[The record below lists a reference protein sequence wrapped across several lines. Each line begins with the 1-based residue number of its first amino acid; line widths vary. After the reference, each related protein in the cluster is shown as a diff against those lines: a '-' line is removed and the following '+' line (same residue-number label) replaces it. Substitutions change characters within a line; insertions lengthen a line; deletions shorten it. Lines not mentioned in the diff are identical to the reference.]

1 MKSNRTASGA
11 GRRSARRLS
20 PRNGLLAL
28 AGLLIAPSLTSCVSD
43 AQMRL
48 AVEDRDREIATL
60 RSDKRDLQE
69 RLNLLTYE
77 KEDLRAQLS
86 NAASSAITGTS
97 VPANFDTSARPA
109 PPLVDFPELAE
120 IGIET
125 SNRSGDTV
133 ISVPAEVTFGSGKAT
148 LTKSGRA
155 AIQKVASRLKSD
167 FPGSARFYIE
177 GHTDSDPIRKSK
189 FDSNRDLSI
198 QRAMAVLTFLVE
210 NGDVPDER
218 FVVVGYGQYKP
229 VASNAG
235 PEKSKNRR
243 VEIVVKSQG

>member
-1 MKSNRTASGA
+1 MKSNRTAHDA
-11 GRRSARRLS
+11 GRRTAPRR
-20 PRNGLLAL
+20 PMRHGLVAL
-28 AGLLIAPSLTSCVSD
+28 AGLLIAPSLTSCVSE

-48 AVEDRDREIATL
+48 AVEERDREIATL

-77 KEDLRAQLS
+77 KEDLRAQLEGAV
-86 NAASSAITGTS
+86 NR
-97 VPANFDTSARPA
+97 VPASVRVPDDLDTSA
-109 PPLVDFPELAE
+109 PPSVVDFPELAD

-125 SNRSGDTV
+125 SNRAGDTV

-148 LTKSGRA
+148 LTKDGRA
-155 AIQKVASRLKSD
+155 AIQKVAARLKSD
-167 FPGSARFYIE
+167 FPRSAKFYIE
-177 GHTDSDPIRKSK
+177 GHTDSDPITKSN

-198 QRAMAVLTFLVE
+198 KRAMAVLTYLVE

-218 FVVVGYGQYKP
+218 FVVVGHGQYAP

-235 PEKSKNRR
+235 PQKAKNRR
-243 VEIVVKSQG
+243 VEIVVKSKG